1 MEKRQGESFEWRYW
15 RRGFWK
21 RSNEFNWDKSP
32 INMTSDHSVWSNN
45 HQINMISDHSVSSNN
60 HQINMISD
68 HSVWSNNHQINM
80 TSDHS
85 LSSNNHQINMTSDHS
100 LSSNNSFKSHL
111 NAKSFNMFLTLHQLY
126 EARWF
131 YFSVCCNGDVN
142 VWEWYEFGFSRKLKR
157 TLIMNNIHRSTI

>member
-45 HQINMISDHSVSSNN
+45 HQINM
-60 HQINMISD
+60 
-68 HSVWSNNHQINM
+68 

-111 NAKSFNMFLTLHQLY
+111 NVKSFNMFLTLHQLY

>member
-32 INMTSDHSVWSNN
+32 INMT
-45 HQINMISDHSVSSNN
+45 
-60 HQINMISD
+60 SD

>member
-45 HQINMISDHSVSSNN
+45 HQINMISDHSV
-60 HQINMISD
+60 
-68 HSVWSNNHQINM
+68 
-80 TSDHS
+80 
-85 LSSNNHQINMTSDHS
+85 SSNNHQINMTSDHS